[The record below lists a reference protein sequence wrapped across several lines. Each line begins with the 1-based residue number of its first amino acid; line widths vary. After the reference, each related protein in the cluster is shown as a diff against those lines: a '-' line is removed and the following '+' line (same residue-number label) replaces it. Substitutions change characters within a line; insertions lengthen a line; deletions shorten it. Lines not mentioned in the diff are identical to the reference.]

1 MKNAPFGKSCAR
13 SICLCIPLVFGGSV
27 AKAEDVPQFRSDII
41 MQVPLGKVESR
52 NFALRATITT
62 MQPFANIPA
71 HVHEFGGIR
80 YVLEGAITVNWK
92 AGGSQTFTQGSTYFE
107 GPGQNHP
114 SGVMAASNPT
124 DKVTRILIIE
134 WVPVD

>member
-62 MQPFANIPA
+62 MQPFANIPP

-80 YVLEGAITVNWK
+80 YVLEGALRSIGK
-92 AGGSQTFTQGSTYFE
+92 PAGPKRSRR
-107 GPGQNHP
+107 GPHTSRGPARTIHL
-114 SGVMAASNPT
+114 G
-124 DKVTRILIIE
+124 
-134 WVPVD
+134 